1 MIRSFLIICLTAGI
15 ISVMQTDA
23 AAQMFSMDNDRSSL
37 SRITSEVYL
46 GIEPTTVT
54 YQGDESVELPG
65 QFNYDA
71 PIIRVGYS
79 GRTLNFFMGAG
90 GEITGSDNVGYFDA
104 GGNLNYGFPLYVTE
118 EVLIQLPIQI
128 ASRYVNITNSQNVA
142 TLDRFR
148 FGSLTAG
155 TGIKAMVRPTQ
166 KIRLKAGALPSYGF
180 AFASGGLFGGSLG
193 SVALNGR
200 LYLDR
205 LFNNKMGLSFGYKYE
220 LRNYNVEEE
229 RYDYRIKGHSLQL
242 GISF

>member
-1 MIRSFLIICLTAGI
+1 MIRSFLVICLTAGI
-15 ISVMQTDA
+15 ISALQTNA
-23 AAQMFSMDNDRSSL
+23 RAQMFSMDNDRSSL

-46 GIEPTTVT
+46 GLEPTTVT

-71 PIIRVGYS
+71 PIIRVGYN
-79 GRTLNFFMGAG
+79 GRSLNLFMGAG
-90 GEITGSDNVGYFDA
+90 GEITGSDNVGYFDV
-104 GGNLNYGFPLYVTE
+104 GGNINYGFPLYATE

-166 KIRLKAGALPSYGF
+166 KVRLQAGAVPAYGF
-180 AFASGGLFGGSLG
+180 SFASGGLFGGSLG
-193 SVALNGR
+193 SLALNGR

-205 LFNNKMGLSFGYKYE
+205 LFNNNIGLSFGYMYE

-242 GISF
+242 GITF

>member
-1 MIRSFLIICLTAGI
+1 MIRSFLIICLTVGI
-15 ISVMQTDA
+15 ISATQTNA
-23 AAQMFSMDNDRSSL
+23 VAQMFSMDNDRSSL

-79 GRTLNFFMGAG
+79 GRTLNLFMGAG
-90 GEITGSDNVGYFDA
+90 GGITGSDNVGYFDV
-104 GGNLNYGFPLYVTE
+104 GGNINYGLPLYATE

-128 ASRYVNITNSQNVA
+128 ASRYVNIANSQYIQ
-142 TLDRFR
+142 DRFR
-148 FGSLTAG
+148 FGSLIAG
-155 TGIKAMVRPTQ
+155 AGIKAMVRPTQ
-166 KIRLKAGALPSYGF
+166 KVRLQAGALPAYGF
-180 AFASGGLFGGSLG
+180 SFASGGLFGGSLG
-193 SVALNGR
+193 SLALNGR

-205 LFNNKMGLSFGYKYE
+205 LFNNKIGLSFGYKYE

-242 GISF
+242 GITF